1 MSSSAEFSLRPVASD
16 VFQGLVLGLVLLNI
30 FISDLDE
37 RIEPTLSKFHDD
49 TKLGGVADTPECCAA
64 IQQDLDRPESWAERN
79 LMRFNMCRSGVLYL
93 RKKCMH
99 QYKSG
104 DDLLEMISAEK
115 DLGVLVQSRL
125 AMGQQCAAVAR
136 KANGVLGCIKM
147 NIVSRSKEVILPL
160 LSALMRPHLEYCV
173 QFWFPQFKKD
183 RELLERVQWRAT
195 EMVRGL
201 EHLSYEMRRN
211 LMR

>member
-1 MSSSAEFSLRPVASD
+1 VSSSAEISLRPVASD

-30 FISDLDE
+30 FISYLDE
-37 RIEPTLSKFHDD
+37 RMEHTLSKFHDD
-49 TKLGGVADTPECCAA
+49 TKLGGVADTPECCAE

-99 QYKSG
+99 QYKLG

-136 KANGVLGCIKM
+136 KANGGLGCIKM
-147 NIVSRSKEVILPL
+147 NVVSRSKEVILPL
-160 LSALMRPHLEYCV
+160 LSALMRPHL
-173 QFWFPQFKKD
+173 
-183 RELLERVQWRAT
+183 
-195 EMVRGL
+195 
-201 EHLSYEMRRN
+201 
-211 LMR
+211 